1 MLLAF
6 DIANVHIVIGLFD
19 GDRLVGHWTLATRA
33 ERTPDEYQVL
43 LDSLFHLRGASFRD
57 VDGVVLASVVPPLT
71 GTFQTI
77 AQNLGCRTITVGA
90 GTHTGLK
97 LRIDNPRELGPD
109 RIANAL
115 ATVRVYGAPAIVVDF
130 ATATTFD
137 AIAANGD
144 YLGVAI
150 APGIDIAAEALFRQT
165 SQLVLV
171 DLTPPPSPIG
181 RNTVHAIQ
189 SGLVYGYVGLVE
201 GMVRRLKA
209 ELGEAAKVIAT
220 GDRAALVASLTECL
234 EVVDPDLTLTGLRLI
249 WEMNLERQSV

>member
-1 MLLAF
+1 MLLAL

-19 GDRLVGHWTLATRA
+19 GDRLAGHWEVATRV
-33 ERTPDEYQVL
+33 ERTADEYL
-43 LDSLFHLRGASFRD
+43 ILIDSLFRMRGHALSD
-57 VDGVVLASVVPPLT
+57 VTGVVMASVVPPLT
-71 GTFQTI
+71 GTFQSV
-77 AQNLGCRTITVGA
+77 AHSLGCAPVVVGPGTRTGVR
-90 GTHTGLK
+90 

-115 ATVRVYGAPAIVVDF
+115 AAIRLYSPPAIVVDF

-165 SQLVLV
+165 SQLLLV
-171 DLTPPPSPIG
+171 ELTPPPSPIG
-181 RNTVHAIQ
+181 RNTVHSIQ

-201 GMVRRLKA
+201 GMVERLKK
-209 ELGEAAKVIAT
+209 ELGGQPRVIAT
-220 GDRAALVASLTECL
+220 GDRAALFAQHTQCL
-234 EVVDPDLTLTGLRLI
+234 DVVDPNLTLTGLRFI
-249 WEMNLERQSV
+249 WEMNKD

>member
-1 MLLAF
+1 MLLAL

-19 GDRLVGHWTLATRA
+19 GPRLVGHWTIATRA
-33 ERTPDEYQVL
+33 ERTADEYHVL
-43 LDSLFHLRGASFRD
+43 LESLFGMKGIRLSD
-57 VDGVVLASVVPPLT
+57 VDGVVVGSVVPPLT
-71 GTFQTI
+71 GTFQQI
-77 AQNLGCRTITVGA
+77 AQDLGATPVIVGP
-90 GTHTGLK
+90 TSRTGLP

-115 ATVRVYGAPAIVVDF
+115 AAIETYGTPAIVVDF

-137 AIAANGD
+137 AIDAGGA

-165 SQLVLV
+165 SQLLLV
-171 DLTPPPSPIG
+171 ELTPPPSPIG
-181 RNTVHAIQ
+181 RNTVHSIQ

-209 ELGEAAKVIAT
+209 ELGPQAHVIAT
-220 GDRAALVASLTECL
+220 GDRAALVAALTTCL
-234 EVVDPDLTLTGLRLI
+234 DVVDPNLTLVGLRRI
-249 WEMNLERQSV
+249 WEMNTDA

>member
-19 GDRLVGHWTLATRA
+19 GERLAGHWTIATRA
-33 ERTPDEYQVL
+33 ERTADEYFVL
-43 LDSLFHLRGASFRD
+43 LESLFHMGGYSPRD

-71 GTFQTI
+71 RTFERIAEGLSCAPIVVGPGTRS
-77 AQNLGCRTITVGA
+77 GVR
-90 GTHTGLK
+90 

-109 RIANAL
+109 RIANAV
-115 ATVRVYGAPAIVVDF
+115 ATIRQYGTPAIVVDF

-165 SQLVLV
+165 SQLLLV
-171 DLTPPPSPIG
+171 ELTLPPSPIG
-181 RNTVHAIQ
+181 RNTVQSLQ

-201 GMVRRLKA
+201 GMVARLKR
-209 ELGEAAKVIAT
+209 ELGAEATVIAT
-220 GDRAALVASLTECL
+220 GDRAEIIAPNTTCL
-234 EVVDPDLTLTGLRLI
+234 DRIDPNLTLTGLRLI
-249 WEMNLERQSV
+249 YEMNRPG

>member
-6 DIANVHIVIGLFD
+6 DIGNVHIVIGLFD
-19 GDRLVGHWTLATRA
+19 GERLAGHWTIATRA
-33 ERTPDEYQVL
+33 ERTPDEYFVL
-43 LDSLFHLRGASFRD
+43 LESLFQMGGYSARD

-71 GTFQTI
+71 RTFERVAEGLSCPPVVVGPGTRS
-77 AQNLGCRTITVGA
+77 GVR
-90 GTHTGLK
+90 

-109 RIANAL
+109 RIANAV
-115 ATVRVYGAPAIVVDF
+115 ATIRQYGTPAIVVDF

-165 SQLVLV
+165 SQLLLV
-171 DLTPPPSPIG
+171 ELTPPPSPIG
-181 RNTVHAIQ
+181 RNTVQSLQ

-201 GMVRRLKA
+201 GMVARLKV
-209 ELGEAAKVIAT
+209 ELGAEAMVIAT
-220 GDRAALVASLTECL
+220 GDRAEIIAPNTTCL
-234 EVVDPDLTLTGLRLI
+234 DRIDPDLTLMGLRLI
-249 WEMNLERQSV
+249 YEMNRPA

>member
-1 MLLAF
+1 MLLAL

-19 GDRLVGHWTLATRA
+19 GERLVGHWTIATRA
-33 ERTPDEYQVL
+33 ERTPDEYHVL
-43 LDSLFHLRGASFRD
+43 LESLIKMSDCSLKD
-57 VDGVVLASVVPPLT
+57 ITGVVVASVVPPLT

-77 AQNLGCRTITVGA
+77 AQELGCTPVIVGSN
-90 GTHTGLK
+90 THNGVRLK
-97 LRIDNPRELGPD
+97 IDNPRELGPD

-115 ATVRVYGAPAIVVDF
+115 AAIRVYGAPAIVVDF

-165 SQLVLV
+165 SQLLLV
-171 DLTPPPSPIG
+171 ELTPPPSPIG
-181 RNTVHAIQ
+181 RNTVHSIQ

-201 GMVRRLKA
+201 GMVRRFKKEVGDTA
-209 ELGEAAKVIAT
+209 RVIAT
-220 GDRAALVASLTECL
+220 GDRAALVATQTNIL
-234 EVVDPDLTLTGLRLI
+234 EVIDPNLTLTGLRMI
-249 WEMNLERQSV
+249 WEMNQ